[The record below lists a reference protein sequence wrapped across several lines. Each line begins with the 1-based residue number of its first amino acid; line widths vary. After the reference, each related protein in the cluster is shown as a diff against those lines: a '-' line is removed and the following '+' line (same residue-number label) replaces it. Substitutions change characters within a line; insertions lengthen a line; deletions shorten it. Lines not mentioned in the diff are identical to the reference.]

1 MIKIC
6 RKIGWEAEKPARIRA
21 LLRIHR

>member
-6 RKIGWEAEKPARIRA
+6 RKVGWEAEKPARIRVP
-21 LLRIHR
+21 LRIHR